1 MTHAAVAYGRKSFD
15 DPDERTSSVDDQQLF
30 AQGYAERCG
39 LEVIAFHGD
48 DGITGATMERPGLQE
63 VLKLITKGQ
72 VRNLIIEDVD
82 RLSRDA
88 EHLHYMVKL
97 FRLHQVAVHTVV
109 AGKVDDLV
117 LAFKGIIGEQQ
128 RMRIAYTTRR
138 GLRGK
143 ATRGGATGGRVLG
156 YRRAVTGEDAQ
167 GRELD
172 QLEIDDEQAE
182 LVRRIFRLYAEGWS
196 LKRICNALNADGIP
210 SPRAR
215 ERGKYNA
222 GVWNP
227 STLSGDVTLGEGILN
242 NELYIGR
249 RIFNRQ
255 TWVEVPNERRGFSRR
270 PRLNPE
276 AEWIIRD
283 EPQLRIIDQLL
294 WEQVKGRQAEARR
307 ARDAKFKL
315 TGNPLAGAKRP
326 THLLSGLV
334 TCGACGAAF
343 LATGAG
349 RWRCKGHRTGTCD
362 NGSITTIELEA
373 RALAGIR
380 ERLLTPAVI
389 KRFAVL
395 LQQELAAAAQAGNA
409 ERATAEHKLVEIRTR
424 IANLVTQ
431 IEEDEDA
438 PRALTTRVKDLEA
451 EERRLEEI
459 IAATPASP
467 VVRLPANYESLYTR
481 AIAELDTHLAST
493 DGASAR
499 QTIRPLIEKIV
510 VQPGSARGGKRRP
523 IQLYGDL
530 YRMLAFAEE
539 ACAPN
544 AQQARLLRDGPV
556 VIPLVAGTGF
566 EPVTFRL

>member
-1 MTHAAVAYGRKSFD
+1 
-15 DPDERTSSVDDQQLF
+15 
-30 AQGYAERCG
+30 
-39 LEVIAFHGD
+39 
-48 DGITGATMERPGLQE
+48 MERPGLQQ
-63 VLKLITKGQ
+63 VLELITKRQ

-97 FRLHQVAVHTVV
+97 FRLHQIAVHTVV

-128 RMRIAYTTRR
+128 RMRIVYTTRR

-143 ATRGGATGGRVLG
+143 ATRGGATGGRALG
-156 YRRAVTGEDAQ
+156 YRREITGEDAQ

-172 QLEIDDEQAE
+172 QLTTDDEQAE
-182 LVRRIFRLYAEGWS
+182 LIRRIFRLYADGWS

-227 STLSGDVTLGEGILN
+227 STLSGDVALGEGILN

-249 RIFNRQ
+249 RIFNRR

-283 EPQLRIIDQLL
+283 EPQLRIIDQQL
-294 WEQVKGRQAEARR
+294 WERVKALQAEARS
-307 ARDAKFKL
+307 ARDAQFKL

-326 THLLSGLV
+326 AHMLSGLV
-334 TCGACGAAF
+334 TCGACGAPF
-343 LATGAG
+343 LATGGG

-362 NGSITTIELEA
+362 NGSIATTELET

-380 ERLLTPAVI
+380 GRLLTPALI
-389 KRFAVL
+389 KRFAAL
-395 LQQELAAAAQAGNA
+395 LQQELAAAAQTGNV
-409 ERATAEHKLVEIRTR
+409 ERATAEHKLAEARAR

-438 PRALTTRVKDLEA
+438 PRALTARVKDLET
-451 EERRLEEI
+451 EESRLEKI
-459 IAATPASP
+459 IAATPAP
-467 VVRLPANYESLYTR
+467 QVARLPTNYEALYIR
-481 AIAELDTHLAST
+481 AIAELDVHLASE
-493 DGASAR
+493 DGAAAR
-499 QTIRPLIEKIV
+499 NAIRPLIEKIV
-510 VQPGSARGGKRRP
+510 VQPGSARGGRRRP
-523 IQLYGDL
+523 MQLHGDL
-530 YRMLAFAEE
+530 YRMLAFAES

-544 AQQARLLRDGPV
+544 AQKPPSEGTGAF